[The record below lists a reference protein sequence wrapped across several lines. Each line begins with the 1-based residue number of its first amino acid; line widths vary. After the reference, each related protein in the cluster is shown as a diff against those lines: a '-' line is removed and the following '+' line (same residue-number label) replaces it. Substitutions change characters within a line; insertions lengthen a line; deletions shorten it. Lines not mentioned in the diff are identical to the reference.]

1 MNDYGLGTQ
10 IQVTPNS
17 VFMKLHNRT
26 KKIQIKTLFKYIGGN
41 IRQAV
46 TECSSLLSHGPQM

>member
-1 MNDYGLGTQ
+1 MSDYGLGTQ

-17 VFMKLHNRT
+17 VLMKLCNST
-26 KKIQIKTLFKYIGGN
+26 KKIQIKTLFKSIGRN

-46 TECSSLLSHGPQM
+46 TECRSLSYGP